1 MIRAWSLLII
11 VTLHLYIN
19 VTVAEMTHEKIDNT
33 VQELHNADH
42 VHYVLKLSSRR
53 WIAFFRYFS

>member
-11 VTLHLYIN
+11 VTLHVNIN
-19 VTVAEMTHEKIDNT
+19 VTVAEISHEKIDNT

-42 VHYVLKLSSRR
+42 VHYVLKLSSKR
-53 WIAFFRYFS
+53 